1 MLMNSKIPK
10 IIHQIWFRKDEII
23 PEELIQ
29 FRHSWVKYHS
39 DWQFIYWDEI
49 NIKAFM
55 ESDYP
60 NMVEFFYD
68 LPLDIQR
75 IDLIRYLILYK
86 QGGLYVDYDYVALS
100 NVSCLLTGS
109 CNFASEPT
117 EHRSFYGLDVY
128 FNNAFMA
135 AEPAA
140 EFMRFIIDHMEA
152 SIEDVVFENKIDYVL
167 ETTGPKMLLKRYNE
181 FTAKES
187 INIIDETLVSPLS
200 KSDAMKYIQDKYNVE
215 LKNKVI
221 DAYAIHFFSGIWI

>member
-1 MLMNSKIPK
+1 MNSKIPK

-49 NIKAFM
+49 KIKDFM
-55 ESDYP
+55 SQFYP
-60 NMVEFFYD
+60 NMIAFFNE
-68 LPLDIQR
+68 LPLEIQR
-75 IDLIRYLILYK
+75 RDIIRYLILYNM
-86 QGGLYVDYDYVALS
+86 GGLYVDYDYEALN

-109 CNFASEPT
+109 CNFSSEPS
-117 EHRSFYGLDVY
+117 EHRLFYGLDVY

-135 AEPAA
+135 AEPGA

-181 FTAKES
+181 FTSKES

-200 KSDAMKYIQDKYNVE
+200 KSDAVKYIQDKCNIE
-215 LKNKVI
+215 LKKKVI
-221 DAYAIHFFSGIWI
+221 DAYAMHYFSGMWI